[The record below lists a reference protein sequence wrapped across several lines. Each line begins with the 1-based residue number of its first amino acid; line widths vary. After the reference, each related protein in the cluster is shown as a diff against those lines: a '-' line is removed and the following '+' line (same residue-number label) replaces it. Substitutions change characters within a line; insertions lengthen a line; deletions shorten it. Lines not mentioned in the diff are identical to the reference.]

1 MLALRSSLLNND
13 TCMSPTLTRSRLI
26 ALAGAGL
33 LAARRSAAQTGAR
46 MHQRRIPTSG
56 EMLPVVGVGTWRTF
70 DVGGKPEDRAP
81 LAEVLRRLFEAGGSV
96 IDTSPMYGSAEA
108 VVGDLLSAAATRD
121 KAFIATKVWT
131 TGRDS
136 GLAQMRASLR
146 LLKTDRIDL
155 MQIHNLVDW
164 RAHLPSLRAWKAE
177 GRIRYLGITH
187 YTQSAH
193 DELESVMRAE
203 KWDFVQI
210 NYALDDR
217 AVERRLLP
225 LAAERGIAVIVNQ
238 PFGGGGLLRKL
249 SGRKLPDWAGEIG
262 ATSWAQILLKFV
274 LANPAVTCVIPGT
287 SKPEHMTDN
296 LQAGFGTYPDAALL
310 KRMIADVQV

>member
-1 MLALRSSLLNND
+1 MG
-13 TCMSPTLTRSRLI
+13 I
-26 ALAGAGL
+26 AGAGL
-33 LAARRSAAQTGAR
+33 LVAGNGAAQSGAR
-46 MHQRRIPTSG
+46 MHQRRIPSSG
-56 EMLPVVGVGTWRTF
+56 ETLPVVGVGTWRTF
-70 DVGGKPEDRAP
+70 DAGGKPEDRAP
-81 LAEVLRRLFEAGGSV
+81 LAEVLRLLFEAGGSV

-108 VVGDLLSAAATRD
+108 VVGDLLAAANARAT
-121 KAFIATKVWT
+121 AFIATKIWT
-131 TGRDS
+131 TGRDN
-136 GLAQMRASLR
+136 GVAQMRNSMR

-164 RAHLPSLRAWKAE
+164 RAHLPTLRAWKSD

-217 AVERRLLP
+217 AVERKLLP
-225 LAAERGIAVIVNQ
+225 LAADRGIAVIVNQ

-249 SGRKLPDWAGEIG
+249 MSRKLPDWAGEIG
-262 ATSWAQILLKFV
+262 VASWPQLLLKFV

-287 SKPEHMTDN
+287 SKPEHMKDN
-296 LQAGFGTYPDAALL
+296 LQAGFGAYPDATLL
-310 KRMIADVQV
+310 KKMIAEIVV

>member
-1 MLALRSSLLNND
+1 MG
-13 TCMSPTLTRSRLI
+13 I
-26 ALAGAGL
+26 AAGAGL
-33 LAARRSAAQTGAR
+33 LAAGQGTAQTGVR
-46 MHQRRIPTSG
+46 MHQRRIPSSG

-70 DVGGKPEDRAP
+70 DVGAKPEDRAP
-81 LAEVLRRLFEAGGSV
+81 LAEVLRLLFAAGGSV

-108 VVGDLLSAAATRD
+108 VVGDLLSAAGSRSS
-121 KAFIATKVWT
+121 AFIATKVWT

-136 GLAQMRASLR
+136 GVAQMRKSMGLLR
-146 LLKTDRIDL
+146 TDRIDL

-164 RAHLPSLRAWKAE
+164 RAHLPTLRAWKAE

-238 PFGGGGLLRKL
+238 PFGGGGLLRRLL
-249 SGRKLPDWAGEIG
+249 SRKLPDWAGEIG
-262 ATSWAQILLKFV
+262 ATSWAQLLLKFV

-287 SKPEHMTDN
+287 GKPEHMADN
-296 LQAGFGTYPDAALL
+296 LQAGFGVYPDAALL
-310 KRMIADVQV
+310 RKMIAEIAA

>member
-1 MLALRSSLLNND
+1 LLNND
-13 TCMSPTLTRSRLI
+13 TAMSHTLTRSRFIGI
-26 ALAGAGL
+26 AAGAGL
-33 LAARRSAAQTGAR
+33 LAAGHAVAQTGVR
-46 MHQRRIPTSG
+46 MHQRKIPSSG

-70 DVGGKPEDRAP
+70 DVGARPAERAP
-81 LAEVLRRLFEAGGSV
+81 LAEVLRLLFDAGGSV

-108 VVGDLLSAAATRD
+108 VVGDLLSAADSRAR
-121 KAFIATKVWT
+121 AFIATKVWT

-136 GLAQMRASLR
+136 GIAQMRTSMR

-164 RAHLPSLRAWKAE
+164 RAHLPTLRAWKAE

-193 DELESVMRAE
+193 DELESVMRSE

-249 SGRKLPDWAGEIG
+249 LSRKLPDWAGEIG
-262 ATSWAQILLKFV
+262 VTSWAQLLLKFV
-274 LANPAVTCVIPGT
+274 LASPAVTCVIPGT
-287 SKPEHMTDN
+287 GKPEHMADN
-296 LQAGFGTYPDAALL
+296 LQAGFGVYPDAALL
-310 KRMIADVQV
+310 RKMIAEIAV

>member
-1 MLALRSSLLNND
+1 MG
-13 TCMSPTLTRSRLI
+13 M
-26 ALAGAGL
+26 AGAGL
-33 LAARRSAAQTGAR
+33 LVTGSGAAQTGVR
-46 MHQRRIPTSG
+46 MHQRKIPSSG

-70 DVGGKPEDRAP
+70 DVGAKPEDRAP
-81 LAEVLRRLFEAGGSV
+81 LAEVLKLLFDAGGSV

-108 VVGDLLSAAATRD
+108 VVGDLLSAANARA

-136 GLAQMRASLR
+136 GITQMRNSMR

-164 RAHLPSLRAWKAE
+164 RAHLPTLRAWKAE

-217 AVERRLLP
+217 AVEKTLLP
-225 LAAERGIAVIVNQ
+225 LAAQRGIAVIVNQ

-249 SGRKLPDWAGEIG
+249 MSRKLPDWAGEIG
-262 ATSWAQILLKFV
+262 VTSWAQLLLKFV

-287 SKPEHMTDN
+287 GKPEHMKDN
-296 LQAGFGTYPDAALL
+296 LQAGFGAYPDAALL
-310 KRMIADVQV
+310 KRMVAEISV

>member
-1 MLALRSSLLNND
+1 M
-13 TCMSPTLTRSRLI
+13 PLTRSALLG
-26 ALAGAGL
+26 LAGATV
-33 LAARRSAAQTGAR
+33 LAAGRAAAQPEAR
-46 MHQRRIPTSG
+46 MHQRKIPSSG
-56 EMLPVVGVGTWRTF
+56 ETLPVVGVGTWRTF
-70 DVGGKPEDRAP
+70 DVGAQPAGRAP
-81 LAEVLRRLFEAGGSV
+81 LAEVLRLLFDAGGSV
-96 IDTSPMYGSAEA
+96 IDTSPMYGSAET
-108 VVGDLLSAAATRD
+108 VVGDLLTAADARAR
-121 KAFIATKVWT
+121 AFIATKVWT
-131 TGRDS
+131 TGRDN
-136 GLAQMRASLR
+136 GIAQMRNSLR

-164 RAHLPSLRAWKAE
+164 RAHLPTLRAWKAE

-217 AVERRLLP
+217 AVERTLLP

-249 SGRKLPDWAGEIG
+249 LSRKLPDWAGEIG

-274 LANPAVTCVIPGT
+274 LANPAITCVIPGT
-287 SKPEHMTDN
+287 GKPEHMADN
-296 LQAGFGTYPDAALL
+296 LRAGFGVYPDAALL
-310 KRMIADVQV
+310 RKVIAEIAV

>member
-1 MLALRSSLLNND
+1 
-13 TCMSPTLTRSRLI
+13 MSLTRSALLG
-26 ALAGAGL
+26 LAGAAV
-33 LAARRSAAQTGAR
+33 LAAGRAAAQPGAR
-46 MHQRRIPTSG
+46 MHQRKIPASD

-70 DVGGKPEDRAP
+70 DVGARPANRAP
-81 LAEVLRRLFEAGGSV
+81 LAEVLRLLFDAGGSA

-108 VVGDLLSAAATRD
+108 VVGDLLSAANTRA

-131 TGRDS
+131 TGRDN
-136 GLAQMRASLR
+136 GLTQMRNSLR

-164 RAHLPSLRAWKAE
+164 RAHLPTLQAWKAE

-193 DELESVMRAE
+193 DDLESVMRAE
-203 KWDFVQI
+203 KWDFVQV

-217 AVERRLLP
+217 AVERTLLP

-249 SGRKLPDWAGEIG
+249 LSRKLPEWAGEIG
-262 ATSWAQILLKFV
+262 ATSWAQLLLKFV
-274 LANPAVTCVIPGT
+274 LANPDVTCVIPGT
-287 SKPEHMTDN
+287 GKPEHMADN
-296 LQAGFGTYPDAALL
+296 LRAGFGVYPDAALL
-310 KRMIADVQV
+310 KRMIAEIDV

>member
-1 MLALRSSLLNND
+1 M
-13 TCMSPTLTRSRLI
+13 PLTRSALLG
-26 ALAGAGL
+26 LAGATV
-33 LAARRSAAQTGAR
+33 LAAGRAAAQPEAR
-46 MHQRRIPTSG
+46 MHQRKIPSSG
-56 EMLPVVGVGTWRTF
+56 ETLPVVGVGTWRTF
-70 DVGGKPEDRAP
+70 DVGAQPAGRAP
-81 LAEVLRRLFEAGGSV
+81 LAEVLRLLFDAGGSV

-108 VVGDLLSAAATRD
+108 VVGDLLTAADARAR
-121 KAFIATKVWT
+121 AFIATKVWT
-131 TGRDS
+131 TGRDN
-136 GLAQMRASLR
+136 GIAQMRNSLR

-164 RAHLPSLRAWKAE
+164 RAHLPTLRAWKAE

-217 AVERRLLP
+217 AVERTLLP

-249 SGRKLPDWAGEIG
+249 LSRKLPDWAGEIG

-274 LANPAVTCVIPGT
+274 LANPAITCVIPGT
-287 SKPEHMTDN
+287 GKPEHMADN
-296 LQAGFGTYPDAALL
+296 LRAGFGVYPDAALL
-310 KRMIADVQV
+310 RKVIAEIAV

>member
-1 MLALRSSLLNND
+1 
-13 TCMSPTLTRSRLI
+13 MSRTLTRSRFMGI
-26 ALAGAGL
+26 AASAGL
-33 LAARRSAAQTGAR
+33 LVAGDGAAQTGVR
-46 MHQRRIPTSG
+46 MHQRKIPSSG

-70 DVGGKPEDRAP
+70 DVGAKPEDRAP
-81 LAEVLRRLFEAGGSV
+81 LAEVLRMLFAAGGSV

-108 VVGDLLSAAATRD
+108 VIGDLLSAGGMRSR
-121 KAFIATKVWT
+121 AFIATKVWT
-131 TGRDS
+131 TGRDR
-136 GLAQMRASLR
+136 GVTQMRNSMR
-146 LLKTDRIDL
+146 LLETDRIDL
-155 MQIHNLVDW
+155 MQVHNLVDW
-164 RAHLPSLRAWKAE
+164 RAHLPTLQAWKAE

-238 PFGGGGLLRKL
+238 PFGGGGLLRRL
-249 SGRKLPDWAGEIG
+249 LGRKLPNWAGEIG
-262 ATSWAQILLKFV
+262 ATSWAQLLLKFV

-287 SKPEHMTDN
+287 GKPEHMADN
-296 LQAGFGTYPDAALL
+296 VQAGFGVYPDATLL
-310 KRMIADVQV
+310 RKMIAEIQV

>member
-1 MLALRSSLLNND
+1 MG
-13 TCMSPTLTRSRLI
+13 I
-26 ALAGAGL
+26 AGAGL
-33 LAARRSAAQTGAR
+33 LVAGSGAAQTGVR
-46 MHQRRIPTSG
+46 MHQRKIPSSG

-70 DVGGKPEDRAP
+70 DVGAKPEDRAP
-81 LAEVLRRLFEAGGSV
+81 LAEVLKLLFEAGGSV

-108 VVGDLLSAAATRD
+108 VVGDLLSAANARA

-131 TGRDS
+131 TGRDN
-136 GLAQMRASLR
+136 GIAQMRTSMR

-164 RAHLPSLRAWKAE
+164 RAHLPTLRAWKAE
-177 GRIRYLGITH
+177 GRVRYLGVTH

-249 SGRKLPDWAGEIG
+249 MSRKLPDWAGEIG
-262 ATSWAQILLKFV
+262 ATSWAQLLLKFV

-287 SKPEHMTDN
+287 GKPEHMADN
-296 LQAGFGTYPDAALL
+296 LQAGFGLYPDAALL
-310 KRMIADVQV
+310 RKMIAEISV

>member
-1 MLALRSSLLNND
+1 MG
-13 TCMSPTLTRSRLI
+13 I
-26 ALAGAGL
+26 AASAGL
-33 LAARRSAAQTGAR
+33 LVAGDGAAQTGVR
-46 MHQRRIPTSG
+46 MHQRKIPSSG

-70 DVGGKPEDRAP
+70 DVGAKPEDRAP
-81 LAEVLRRLFEAGGSV
+81 LAEVLRMLFAAGGSV

-108 VVGDLLSAAATRD
+108 VIGDLLSAGGMRSR
-121 KAFIATKVWT
+121 AFIATKVWT
-131 TGRDS
+131 TGRDR
-136 GLAQMRASLR
+136 GVTQMRNSMR
-146 LLKTDRIDL
+146 LLETDRIDL
-155 MQIHNLVDW
+155 MQVHNLVDW
-164 RAHLPSLRAWKAE
+164 RAHLPTLQAWKAE

-238 PFGGGGLLRKL
+238 PFGGGGLLRRL
-249 SGRKLPDWAGEIG
+249 LGRKLPNWAGEIG
-262 ATSWAQILLKFV
+262 ATSWAQLLLKFV

-287 SKPEHMTDN
+287 GKPEHMADN
-296 LQAGFGTYPDAALL
+296 VQAGFGVYPDATLL
-310 KRMIADVQV
+310 RKMIAEIQV